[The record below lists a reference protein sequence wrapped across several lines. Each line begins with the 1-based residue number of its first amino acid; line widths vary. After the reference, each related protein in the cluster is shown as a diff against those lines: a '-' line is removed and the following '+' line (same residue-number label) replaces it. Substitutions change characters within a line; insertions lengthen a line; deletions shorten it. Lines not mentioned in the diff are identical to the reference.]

1 MMDGSESD
9 NSKSKLI
16 SFEELV
22 KSPILCLENTVK
34 TIVLRV
40 NNLVRQKLAFT
51 NFLLAVQPSHLG
63 PWRGWL
69 VSFCP
74 WGEGALANSSKCT
87 LQFDTSASNYKLI
100 DPFME

>member
-34 TIVLRV
+34 TVVLRV

-51 NFLLAVQPSHLG
+51 NSLG
-63 PWRGWL
+63 
-69 VSFCP
+69 
-74 WGEGALANSSKCT
+74 GATKCT
-87 LQFDTSASNYKLI
+87 LQFDTSASNYKLV